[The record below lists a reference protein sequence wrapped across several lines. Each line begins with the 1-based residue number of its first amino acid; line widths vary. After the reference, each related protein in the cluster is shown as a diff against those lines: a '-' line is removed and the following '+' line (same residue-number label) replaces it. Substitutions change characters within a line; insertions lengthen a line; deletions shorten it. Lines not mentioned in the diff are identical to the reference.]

1 MSGAERRHG
10 TTSARAPSGVRRRES
25 ALPAGSAASAA
36 SASTTPV
43 ASPEG
48 VRVLLFG
55 EPSALL
61 LALASE
67 LERTGIAA
75 EFMSA
80 PDDRVVENTAR
91 TLAFVDLGTPNDRDT
106 ARILTWR
113 ERLPH
118 AIWLALAD
126 GLQGH
131 TVARLLAAGVTS
143 IPKPIAPFLLAE
155 LAHSLAQR
163 TPPCP
168 SSSVHPGFRA
178 DDLTPALHAYSGFR
192 ALSGQQRLILGLYLA
207 GSNDK
212 SIAERCG
219 CSEAT
224 VYEHWRRM
232 AKKAGGTHK
241 ADAINDFHRFLA
253 GT

>member
-1 MSGAERRHG
+1 M
-10 TTSARAPSGVRRRES
+10 
-25 ALPAGSAASAA
+25 
-36 SASTTPV
+36 
-43 ASPEG
+43 
-48 VRVLLFG
+48 LLLG

-61 LALASE
+61 CAVATE

-75 EFMSA
+75 EFL
-80 PDDRVVENTAR
+80 NTPEDCGIDPGAR
-91 TLAFVDLGTPNDRDT
+91 TLAFVDLGTPNDRNT
-106 ARILTWR
+106 ARLLAWR
-113 ERLPH
+113 ERLPQ
-118 AIWLALAD
+118 ATWLALAD
-126 GLQGH
+126 GLDGQ

-143 IPKPIAPFLLAE
+143 IPKPIAPFVLAE
-155 LAHSLAQR
+155 LAHSLVQR
-163 TPPCP
+163 TQPAP
-168 SSSVHPGFRA
+168 SPSVHPGFRT
-178 DDLTPALHAYSGFR
+178 DDLTPALQAYSEFR
-192 ALSGQQRLILGLYLA
+192 ALSGQQRLILGLYLG

-212 SIAERCG
+212 AIAERCG